1 MKTCIVC
8 GEEKVPPFLETDIKV
23 GILELYSDV
32 NICEDCYENTPPSV
46 LDEILEANKKE
57 LPF

>member
-1 MKTCIVC
+1 MRTCIVC
-8 GEEKVPPFLETDIKV
+8 GEGKVLPFVDADIKV

-32 NICEDCYENTPPSV
+32 NICEECYENTPPSV
-46 LDEILEANKKE
+46 LEEILEANKKE